1 MSAGQTMSCRR
12 LAPDGKTCLDFSYS
26 IEAIYFNA
34 KAYSSAADCLTAA
47 YARRLPL
54 DLCR

>member
-1 MSAGQTMSCRR
+1 MGCRT
-12 LAPDGKTCLDFSYS
+12 LAPDGKSCLDSYYS
-26 IEAIYFNA
+26 IEAVYFNA
-34 KAYSSAADCLTAA
+34 KSYSSAADCLTAA